1 MQTRLCLQ
9 PSTDMPLAGTSWN
22 CAQQPVISN
31 GGNAGWRTGM
41 ALPVG
46 RLSCSNV
53 QQHRPA
59 QPRQHTV
66 HARRRALVRPAR
78 RTLPSCSAAAATGE
92 LLMGDL
98 MYDSYDE
105 EVFEPSHDLRELA
118 SAQLRSMFQVLS
130 RLSTSAAAGSGS
142 SSSTHPA
149 SSCRAC
155 VYARRAESLGASQ
168 IRLQRVAC
176 WPGAAAQ
183 QPHGSSS
190 TNSSYEEMDDVLTLQ
205 RPAWEAGS
213 GSSGTCD
220 TEASLCQEDV
230 LLLPNSNMIVMPL
243 AEAGVLVG
251 LLVVEV
257 PGLPVRSPSSSSMNA
272 PASPWDPPPSS
283 SQMGLPEEALWCF
296 RMAVPPLAKACAM
309 DLRAA
314 LAGAQQE
321 AQQRLARSLLLE
333 AQGPLKVLG
342 TFGQMLAPR
351 LRSELAGQPE
361 SDMADGMVMQGQR
374 LADVVAQLEAAL
386 RPQAGSRG
394 PGQQQLALPAGAEPA
409 AAGAVVPGMGM
420 PGVAYDSFDDI
431 EDIDLPDVWHTHDQR
446 PVQQQEQQ
454 QQVPQQQQQQQQQVK
469 GLPSGMTTKAGYL
482 PEHISSSSSA
492 ASSSAAVQPSSS
504 QQQELP
510 HMPGQGTA
518 GSLGSS
524 SRDIRWGRV
533 EPPAAAATTSVDS
546 SSSSSSSK
554 DCSASYSVAPGQ
566 LDMATTLDLE
576 VVGAEGTAMSMDADS
591 GSSSSSNATAV
602 TAPSFARSNRRSSS
616 SSDRAE
622 SSNRMLSSS
631 SSSSSSRRSFSKRAA
646 AASGVALQPP
656 ASCNLI
662 DTICHLLTAAA
673 NLAMV
678 EGKHFIVSPPLLLDQ
693 PLSPPAS
700 SSSSSSAAPA
710 LLPRPIRPL
719 LVGLA
724 AGTCRRVLGYVLDV
738 ALQCTPRGGQ
748 LCVTARESSGGVE
761 VSLLHTGQVQ
771 ASRVH
776 TTSKALSPAIH
787 NSSSALLQQQLRT
800 TTTISSSSSSSS
812 KHSTITAA
820 VGGASSAQRSSGS
833 SRRSR
838 RAVQELSSSGISRS
852 SSSSLV
858 SLDFAGQVLQEIG
871 GRLAV
876 VYPIQFINAVSG
888 NLEVGSSI
896 QDACLVV
903 HIDDSG

>member
-1 MQTRLCLQ
+1 
-9 PSTDMPLAGTSWN
+9 
-22 CAQQPVISN
+22 
-31 GGNAGWRTGM
+31 
-41 ALPVG
+41 
-46 RLSCSNV
+46 
-53 QQHRPA
+53 
-59 QPRQHTV
+59 
-66 HARRRALVRPAR
+66 
-78 RTLPSCSAAAATGE
+78 
-92 LLMGDL
+92 

-105 EVFEPSHDLRELA
+105 EAFEVSNCFLLYQVSNCIVPQLVPQQLQYGSSSFRSCTAGDQVQHAVLATTPSPVSDLQHTVHCVGFVLCLQPSHDLRELA

-130 RLSTSAAAGSGS
+130 RLSTAAAAS
-142 SSSTHPA
+142 SSSSSSQQAA
-149 SSCRAC
+149 STCRAC
-155 VYARRAESLGASQ
+155 VYARRAESLGAPQ

-190 TNSSYEEMDDVLTLQ
+190 SSSYEEMDDVLTLQ

-230 LLLPNSNMIVMPL
+230 LLLPNSNMIVLPL
-243 AEAGVLVG
+243 AEANVLVG

-257 PGLPVRSPSSSSMNA
+257 PGMPAAAPSSSSSSDA
-272 PASPWDPPPSS
+272 ATASPWDPPSS
-283 SQMGLPEEALWCF
+283 NSHMGLPEDALWCF

-351 LRSELAGQPE
+351 LRTELAGQPE

-394 PGQQQLALPAGAEPA
+394 MQQQQQLALPAAAESQSA
-409 AAGAVVPGMGM
+409 AAVVPGMGM
-420 PGVAYDSFDDI
+420 TGIAYDSFDDI
-431 EDIDLPDVWHTHDQR
+431 EDCDLPDMWHTIDQQQ
-446 PVQQQEQQ
+446 VQQQQPP
-454 QQVPQQQQQQQQQVK
+454 VQQQQQQLAK
-469 GLPSGMTTKAGYL
+469 GLPSGVTAKAGYL
-482 PEHISSSSSA
+482 PEHVSSSTAPSST
-492 ASSSAAVQPSSS
+492 AVQQSSV

-510 HMPGQGTA
+510 HLPGQGTA

-533 EPPAAAATTSVDS
+533 EPPAAVTAVPS
-546 SSSSSSSK
+546 SSSSSSSRNS
-554 DCSASYSVAPGQ
+554 DQACSASYSVAPGQ
-566 LDMATTLDLE
+566 LDMQKTIDLE
-576 VVGAEGTAMSMDADS
+576 VTGVEATLMSMDVD
-591 GSSSSSNATAV
+591 SSSSSSSATVV
-602 TAPSFARSNRRSSS
+602 TAPAWVTSS
-616 SSDRAE
+616 R
-622 SSNRMLSSS
+622 LSSS
-631 SSSSSSRRSFSKRAA
+631 SSSSSDGEDTSSSSSTSRRSSSSSRLQKRAA
-646 AASGVALQPP
+646 AISSVVPQPQ

-662 DTICHLLTAAA
+662 DAIGHLLTAAA
-673 NLAMV
+673 NLAKV
-678 EGKHFIVSPPLLLDQ
+678 EGKNFIVTPPLQLDQ
-693 PLSPPAS
+693 PVTPLGS
-700 SSSSSSAAPA
+700 SSSSMAGA

-724 AGTCRRVLGYVLDV
+724 ASTCRRVLGYVLDV

-761 VSLLHTGQVQ
+761 LSLLHTGQVK
-771 ASRVH
+771 ADRVH

-787 NSSSALLQQQLRT
+787 NT
-800 TTTISSSSSSSS
+800 SSSSSSTSAQQPSS
-812 KHSTITAA
+812 SPASPSRGAGAAAADAGST
-820 VGGASSAQRSSGS
+820 SQRSSSS

-838 RAVQELSSSGISRS
+838 RVVQELSSSGSSRS

-858 SLDFAGQVLQEIG
+858 SLDFAGQLLQEIG

-876 VYPIQFINAVSG
+876 VYPIQFMNAVSG

-896 QDACLVV
+896 EVWLPPPAQGAAV
-903 HIDDSG
+903 